1 MRAVSALILACTV
14 TCGCSPALVVEPGTL
29 VSDETIVC
37 KNETPVGSR
46 RAQKVCTT
54 AAEREQQRKK
64 ARTTVEAEQR
74 ARGEPILAQ

>member
-1 MRAVSALILACTV
+1 MRAVSALLLACIV
-14 TCGCSPALVVEPGTL
+14 TCGCSQALVIEEGTL

-37 KNETPVGSR
+37 KNETPIGSR
-46 RAQKVCTT
+46 RSQRVCTT

-64 ARTTVEAEQR
+64 AQTTVESEQR